1 MRAVVIAFVEDIF
14 REGRLKRYA
23 QEAAR
28 EGVPVICADGGG
40 EAARAWHIQPQ
51 LLIGDMDSIS
61 PETLA
66 ELEALAGVE
75 VRRLPVEKDETD
87 LEMALYAALELG
99 ANQITVVG
107 GLGGRLDHS
116 LGNLYLLAAPKLRE
130 AGAKVRLLGENEEVF
145 LLRGGEQLT
154 VEGQVGELL
163 SLTPL
168 GGDAVGV
175 RTGNLYYPLR
185 GETLFIG
192 PTRGVSNVFTT
203 NRAEISLEQ
212 GMLLV
217 IHAFSSQ

>member
-14 REGRLKRYA
+14 KEGWLKRFA
-23 QEAAR
+23 QEAAH

-40 EAARAWHIQPQ
+40 EAACAWGITPQ
-51 LLIGDMDSIS
+51 MLIGDMDSLS
-61 PETLA
+61 PATLA
-66 ELEALAGVE
+66 ELSARPGVE

-87 LEMALYAALELG
+87 LEMALYAALEMG
-99 ANQITVVG
+99 ASEITVVG

-130 AGAKVRLLGENEEVF
+130 SGARVRLLGENEEVF
-145 LLRGGEQLT
+145 LLQGGQQLT

-163 SLTPL
+163 SLIPL
-168 GGDAVGV
+168 GGDAVSI
-175 RTGNLYYPLR
+175 RTHNLYYPLR

-192 PTRGVSNVFTT
+192 PTRGVSNVFTS
-203 NRAEISLEQ
+203 NQAEISLEH

-217 IHAFSSQ
+217 IHTFATA